1 MTHDAEGGRARR
13 ERRRARRLE
22 GDRRDVEGRAALP
35 EGAKL
40 ARVRRPARPA
50 RLEPAAAPREAM
62 VQPPCLTTAG
72 KKAGEWRDRS
82 EAQVLAAVQL
92 ESLTS
97 MAWPPVFGMWMN
109 SSGLLTSGP
118 CGGCGAGCSEE
129 AAAPNKACA
138 IAKGGFAGLVLFFRE
153 DDVKYAIFLG
163 PLPGPFSPAA

>member
-1 MTHDAEGGRARR
+1 M
-13 ERRRARRLE
+13 
-22 GDRRDVEGRAALP
+22 
-35 EGAKL
+35 
-40 ARVRRPARPA
+40 
-50 RLEPAAAPREAM
+50 
-62 VQPPCLTTAG
+62 
-72 KKAGEWRDRS
+72 
-82 EAQVLAAVQL
+82 LAAVQL

-153 DDVKYAIFLG
+153 MMLIRYFSRPTAGALLARGVGLPARARLEVVLALFPRLVFLKSRHCLAPRGRDRKGYYNTSQSWAAPRPVVSRSAAAGG
-163 PLPGPFSPAA
+163 PLRGREAAARQ